1 MKKSNP
7 ESDVLLENRSIVKI
21 VVRSLALSGKEP
33 FPSTLVG
40 SLAGLI
46 KKIDISYRQKK
57 KGNLVLYRSPL
68 RI

>member
-7 ESDVLLENRSIVKI
+7 ESDVLLENHSIVKL
-21 VVRSLALSGKEP
+21 VGRSLALSGREP

-46 KKIDISYRQKK
+46 KKYWHKIVIGKK
-57 KGNLVLYRSPL
+57 KKTHKR
-68 RI
+68 

>member
-7 ESDVLLENRSIVKI
+7 ESNVLLENHSIVKI
-21 VVRSLALSGKEP
+21 VVRSLALSGRES

-46 KKIDISYRQKK
+46 KKIDISYGQKK
-57 KGNLVLYRSPL
+57 KRKV
-68 RI
+68 I